1 MSALLKSSLVATAL
15 CGTLFLTAC
24 AKQESTTPATNPPAT
39 STVDTSQ
46 PASPAVA
53 PQANN
58 TAQTAPQTATVSQ
71 LAQLPNDSLVLLQ
84 GQLIKDLGDEKYLFK
99 DSTGEIPVE
108 IDKELW
114 IGGGFVANEN
124 VALHAEIDVEN
135 NVVKVDVKQFQATI
149 Q

>member
-1 MSALLKSSLVATAL
+1 MSALFKSSLMITAL
-15 CGTLFLTAC
+15 CGTVFLTAC
-24 AKQESTTPATNPPAT
+24 AKQESTTPATNTPAT
-39 STVDTSQ
+39 NTVDTSQ
-46 PASPAVA
+46 PTSQAVA
-53 PQANN
+53 PQAN

>member
-1 MSALLKSSLVATAL
+1 MSTLIKSSLIATTL
-15 CGTLFLTAC
+15 CSTLWLTAC
-24 AKQESTTPATNPPAT
+24 AKQESTAPATNPPAT
-39 STVDTSQ
+39 NVVDTSQ
-46 PASPAVA
+46 PISQPA
-53 PQANN
+53 PQS
-58 TAQTAPQTATVSQ
+58 TVSAPQTATVSQ